1 MTNEPGRMGRMTG
14 PTLRVRILVTIGLI
28 VAAAAAGVLGG
39 LLEEST
45 DQTWL
50 RYVPMIPVI
59 AIAVV
64 LVLRMK
70 KT

>member
-1 MTNEPGRMGRMTG
+1 MTG
-14 PTLRVRILVTIGLI
+14 PTLRAKILATIGLI
-28 VAAAAAGVLGG
+28 TAAAAAGVLGG

-45 DQTWL
+45 GHTWL
-50 RYVPMIPVI
+50 RYLPMIPVI

>member
-1 MTNEPGRMGRMTG
+1 MGRMTG
-14 PTLRVRILVTIGLI
+14 PTRRVKILVTIGII

-39 LLEEST
+39 LLEQST
-45 DQTWL
+45 GHTWL

-70 KT
+70 KN